1 MLLLLLLLILA
12 SSECIMLEYILA
24 NRATNATSGILFLC
38 LHKDKDMVL
47 RFTPPLVL
55 GDQVWG
61 CTSSSFFLKD
71 LDLVVL
77 SKRQEFEFWGHS
89 HLHRPVGQMHALHL
103 VHTVYIPWVKDDFR
117 RLSHLLI
124 KNVYKHVV
132 WYIVLH
138 FHTTATTNVPIYD
151 MKKSTYHV
159 CVMRLIF

>member
-61 CTSSSFFLKD
+61 STSSSFFFEGTWPCGPQQEAR
-71 LDLVVL
+71 VWVL
-77 SKRQEFEFWGHS
+77 GPL

-138 FHTTATTNVPIYD
+138 FHMTATTNVPIYD

>member
-24 NRATNATSGILFLC
+24 NRATNATSGILFVC

-61 CTSSSFFLKD
+61 STSSSFFLKE

-89 HLHRPVGQMHALHL
+89 ISIGQWGKCMRSISSTQYTSPGSKMILG
-103 VHTVYIPWVKDDFR
+103 DFP
-117 RLSHLLI
+117 HLLI

-138 FHTTATTNVPIYD
+138 FHMTATTIVPIYD

-159 CVMRLIF
+159 CVMRLMF